1 MTIQSKATGDVMTTA
16 HIDRQKNKTID
27 GVTFKN
33 THSGQKKAYG
43 DSFYE
48 YDVTSE
54 LPPEDVERVCREK
67 IYKSIPEAQYLEEC
81 KANRSA
87 DLHFRAFYK
96 FRKRSEG
103 TYFYSVCFP
112 YTD

>member
-1 MTIQSKATGDVMTTA
+1 MDQSKATGDVMTEKSPK
-16 HIDRQKNKTID
+16 RKTVD
-27 GVTFKN
+27 GVSFFK
-33 THSGQKKAYG
+33 THSGQKKASG

-48 YDVTSE
+48 YDIVSD
-54 LPPEDVERVCREK
+54 LPADEVERVCREK
-67 IYKSIPEAQYLEEC
+67 IDKAIPEAQYLEEC
-81 KANRSA
+81 KADRSA
-87 DLHFRAFYK
+87 DLHFRKFYK